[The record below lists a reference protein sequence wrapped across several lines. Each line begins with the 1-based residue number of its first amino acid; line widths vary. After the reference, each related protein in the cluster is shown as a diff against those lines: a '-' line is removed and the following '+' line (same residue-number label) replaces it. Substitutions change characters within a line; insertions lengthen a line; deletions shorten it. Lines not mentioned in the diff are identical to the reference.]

1 MHYLGELY
9 LSFARKELEHP
20 KVRYLVHISERLVYE
35 DIYTSFH
42 IRKYEIRTHVT
53 SHGPEKVTNKIPHS
67 EAHLLGNLEKKRIV
81 MLGSWVETGDIL
93 VSKSTPQAMKE
104 SLYAPEDRLLRAIL
118 GIQASTSKETCLKLH
133 IGGRKRG
140 GSSYNPK
147 TIRVYISQKHEIK
160 VGDKVAGR
168 HGKKGIISKK
178 IPRQD
183 MPYLQDRRFVD
194 MVFNPSGKT
203 SVSKSYEASKQTQ
216 NPWVVE
222 PEYLGKSRI
231 YDGRTG
237 NPFEQPIKIGKPYIL
252 KLIRQVDDKIH
263 GHCSGHYALVTQQ
276 PFRGRAK
283 LGGSG
288 SPGSTWFYYHWG
300 TIPNP
305 EDAPESFR
313 LLVQELQSLALKL
326 NLFLVSEKNF
336 QIKKKQV

>member
-9 LSFARKELEHP
+9 ISFARKELEHP
-20 KVRYLVHISERLVYE
+20 KVRYLVHISEHLVYE

-53 SHGPEKVTNKIPHS
+53 SHGPEK
-67 EAHLLGNLEKKRIV
+67 KKKGIV

-93 VSKSTPQAMKE
+93 VSKLTPQVMKE

-147 TIRVYISQKHEIK
+147 TIRVCISQKHEIK

-183 MPYLQDRRFVD
+183 MPYLQDGRSVD
-194 MVFNPSGKT
+194 MVFNPLGEMKL
-203 SVSKSYEASKQTQ
+203 SKQTQ

-237 NPFEQPIKIGKPYIL
+237 NPFEQPVIMGKPYIL
-252 KLIRQVDDKIH
+252 KLICQVDDKIH
-263 GHCSGHYALVTQQ
+263 GQGFGVAHILQEMLTYKLDHI
-276 PFRGRAK
+276 RARQEV
-283 LGGSG
+283 L
-288 SPGSTWFYYHWG
+288 
-300 TIPNP
+300 
-305 EDAPESFR
+305 DAPESFR
-313 LLVQELQSLALKL
+313 LLIQELQSLALKL

-336 QIKKKQV
+336 QINKKQV